1 MKPKVYVTRNI
12 PKAIE
17 MLKEH
22 CEVTFHK
29 NEKAPSKKEVIK
41 NIKDK
46 DGILCV
52 LSDSIDGQ
60 VINSGERLKV
70 ISSYSVG
77 YDHIDVDAA
86 TKRGIYVTYTP
97 EVLTETTAD
106 LAFALMMAVARRV
119 VEGDE
124 LVRRGKW
131 KDAWYYDFMLGN
143 DLHGKTLGII
153 GMGRIGSALA
163 RRASGFKM
171 KILYHNRNRL
181 PLDREKELDVEYR
194 GLNDLLRES
203 DFVSIHVSLS
213 NDTYHMI
220 NEKKLRLMKPNAYL
234 INTSRGS
241 VIDEKALAK
250 ALKQKW
256 IAGAALDV
264 FEKEPIAKD
273 NQLLKLDNVVLVPHI
288 GSASRETRDKMA
300 EVAAINLLNVL
311 KGEKPLYLVN
321 PEVQKL

>member
-29 NEKAPSKKEVIK
+29 EKAPSKKEIIK

-60 VINSGERLKV
+60 VINSGGRLKV

-77 YDHIDVDAA
+77 YDHIDIDAA
-86 TKRGIYVTYTP
+86 TKHGIYVAYTP

-106 LAFALMMAVARRV
+106 LAFALMLAVARRV
-119 VEGDE
+119 VEADK

-131 KDAWYYDFMLGN
+131 KDTWSYDFMLGS
-143 DLHGKTLGII
+143 DLHSKTLGII

-163 RRASGFKM
+163 RRVYGFKM
-171 KILYHNRNRL
+171 KVLYHSRSRL
-181 PLDREKELDVEYR
+181 SIDKERELNVEYR
-194 GLNDLLRES
+194 ELDDLLKKS
-203 DFVSIHVSLS
+203 DFVSIHVSLGK
-213 NDTYHMI
+213 DTCHLM
-220 NEKKLRLMKPNAYL
+220 NEQRFRLMKNNAYL
-234 INTSRGS
+234 INTSRGQI
-241 VIDEKALAK
+241 VDERALVKALRK
-250 ALKQKW
+250 KW
-256 IAGAALDV
+256 IAGVALDV
-264 FEKEPIAKD
+264 FEKEPILK
-273 NQLLKLDNVVLVPHI
+273 NNPLLKFDNVVLVPHI
-288 GSASRETRDKMA
+288 GSASRETRERMA
-300 EVAAINLLNVL
+300 EVAALNILNVL
-311 KGEKPLYLVN
+311 KGEKPLYTVN
-321 PEVQKL
+321 PEVHR

>member
-12 PKAIE
+12 PKAIS

-22 CEVTFHK
+22 CKVTFHK
-29 NEKAPSKKEVIK
+29 KEKAPSKKEIIK
-41 NIKDK
+41 NVKDK

-52 LSDSIDGQ
+52 LSDTIDGE

-77 YDHIDVDAA
+77 YDHIDVDVA

-106 LAFALMMAVARRV
+106 LAFALMMTVARRV
-119 VEGDE
+119 VEGDK

-143 DLHGKTLGII
+143 DLHGKNLGII

-171 KILYHNRNRL
+171 KVLYHNRNRL

-213 NDTYHMI
+213 DDTYHLI
-220 NEKKLRLMKPNAYL
+220 DEKKLRLMKTNAYL

-264 FEKEPIAKD
+264 FEKEPIPKD

-311 KGEKPLYLVN
+311 KGEKPIYLVN
-321 PEVQKL
+321 PEVQRP